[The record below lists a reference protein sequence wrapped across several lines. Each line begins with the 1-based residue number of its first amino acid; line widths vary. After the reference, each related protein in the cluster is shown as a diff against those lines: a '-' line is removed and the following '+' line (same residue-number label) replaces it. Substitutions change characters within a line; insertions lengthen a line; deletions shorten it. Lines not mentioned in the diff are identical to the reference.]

1 MAAWHGGALVGFDLE
16 TTGTEPGESRIVTA
30 AVVEVHGDEVRERRA
45 WLADPGIPI
54 PEQASA
60 IHGISTARAVAD
72 GRPVRQVADEVAA
85 VLTDHWLR
93 GSVVVAYNAAF
104 HPRTTVTSQVS
115 HDGEAR
121 RRPAAH
127 AGMAAA

>member
-1 MAAWHGGALVGFDLE
+1 M
-16 TTGTEPGESRIVTA
+16 TA

-72 GRPVRQVADEVAA
+72 GRYGRSPTR
-85 VLTDHWLR
+85 W
-93 GSVVVAYNAAF
+93 
-104 HPRTTVTSQVS
+104 
-115 HDGEAR
+115 
-121 RRPAAH
+121 RPC
-127 AGMAAA
+127 